1 MNGFEMP
8 GTNDD
13 STLTNTSLGS
23 GVVIS
28 KDGYIITNNHVVEG
42 ADAIKA
48 TVNGV
53 EYDAKVV
60 GSDSSSDIA
69 VIKVDADD
77 LTPVEIG
84 SSSDLQVGE
93 WVMALGSRSVWKT
106 RCRPAW

>member
-1 MNGFEMP
+1 MASKCPEPMTILRLP
-8 GTNDD
+8 IP
-13 STLTNTSLGS
+13 SLGS

-69 VIKVDADD
+69 VIKVEADD

-93 WVMALGSRSVWKT
+93 WVMALGARSVWKT